1 MGIFFSILSPAI
13 SGISN
18 YIDKYFLEKYNIAP
32 VTVTIY
38 GGIAGFIFGLIVLFF
53 TGLYP
58 INFRLTVIIL
68 ASGFFT
74 NLCLLPYYKA
84 LLHDETSRVIPLF
97 QFVPIFVLI
106 LSFLF
111 LGETL
116 SLKQYTGCFII
127 IFASFIITLE
137 KFDLKIFK
145 IRPAFWL
152 MMLSSFLYA
161 ISVVLY
167 KFGVEQ
173 IPFWH
178 TLPYEGFG
186 IALGALA
193 IFAYKDNKQIFFTE
207 TKNFKKNIY
216 ILISIN
222 ETIYVLARY
231 TTYFALSLIS
241 ASIVNVLSGF
251 QPFFVL
257 VFGII
262 LSIWYPKILKEE
274 VSKKVLFQKIMSI
287 VFMFLGLYFIFY

>member
-1 MGIFFSILSPAI
+1 
-13 SGISN
+13 
-18 YIDKYFLEKYNIAP
+18 
-32 VTVTIY
+32 
-38 GGIAGFIFGLIVLFF
+38 
-53 TGLYP
+53 
-58 INFRLTVIIL
+58 
-68 ASGFFT
+68 
-74 NLCLLPYYKA
+74 
-84 LLHDETSRVIPLF
+84 
-97 QFVPIFVLI
+97 VLI

-116 SLKQYTGCFII
+116 SLRQYIGCFII
-127 IFASFIITLE
+127 IFGSFMITLE

-167 KFGVEQ
+167 KYGVEE

-193 IFAYKDNKQIFFTE
+193 IFAYKENKQVFFKE
-207 TKNFKKNIY
+207 TKRFKKNIY
-216 ILISIN
+216 ILISVN

-241 ASIVNVLSGF
+241 ASMVNVLSGF
-251 QPFFVL
+251 QPCFVL
-257 VFGII
+257 IFGII
-262 LSIWYPKILKEE
+262 LSLWFPKVLRE
-274 VSKKVLFQKIMSI
+274 VINKKVLLQKIISI
-287 VFMFLGLYFIFY
+287 FLMFLGLYFIFS

>member
-13 SGISN
+13 AGISN
-18 YIDKYFLEKYNIAP
+18 YIDKFFLEKYKIPP
-32 VTVTIY
+32 VVITIY
-38 GGIAGFIFGLIVLFF
+38 SGIAGFIFGLIVLLF
-53 TGLYP
+53 TGFYTV
-58 INFRLTVIIL
+58 NFTSIIIIL
-68 ASGFFT
+68 VSGFFT
-74 NLCLLPYYKA
+74 NLYLLPYYKA
-84 LLHDETSRVIPLF
+84 LSHEETSRVIPLF
-97 QFVPIFVLI
+97 QFIPIFVLI

-111 LGETL
+111 LREVLTF
-116 SLKQYTGCFII
+116 KQYIGCFII
-127 IFASFIITLE
+127 IFGSFMITL
-137 KFDLKIFK
+137 KKIDLTIFK

-152 MMLSSFLYA
+152 MLLSSFLYA

-186 IALGALA
+186 IALGALV
-193 IFAYKDNKQIFFTE
+193 IFLYKENKQLFFKE
-207 TKNFKKNIY
+207 SSRFKKNMF

-251 QPFFVL
+251 QSFFVL
-257 VFGII
+257 LFGII
-262 LSIWYPKILKEE
+262 LSLFFPKILKE
-274 VSKKVLFQKIMSI
+274 VINTKVLFLKFVSI
-287 VFMFLGLYFIFY
+287 ILMFIGLYFIFY